1 MVSDLHIG
9 ATWRELARQHAERI
23 AIVDERGAWTFR
35 QLQSRITRFGNAL
48 RALPLAKGD
57 RVALL
62 IPDIREY
69 LEADYA
75 IMSAGFV
82 RVPLDP
88 RLTRP
93 DLAALL
99 RFSDATALVAHGS
112 FADKTDG
119 LLDEVESL
127 TKRCWNEHPSSRCR
141 TATAKSSPASISAA
155 APPGHPKPSCCGI
168 ETW

>member
-9 ATWRELARQHAERI
+9 TIWRELARHHAGRT
-23 AIVDERGAWTFR
+23 AIIDEHGAWTFR
-35 QLQSRITRFGNAL
+35 QLQSRMTRFANAL

-99 RFSDATALVAHGS
+99 RFSRATALVTHG
-112 FADKTDG
+112 
-119 LLDEVESL
+119 
-127 TKRCWNEHPSSRCR
+127 
-141 TATAKSSPASISAA
+141 
-155 APPGHPKPSCCGI
+155 
-168 ETW
+168 

>member
-1 MVSDLHIG
+1 MHIG
-9 ATWRELARQHAERI
+9 AKWRALARDHADRT
-23 AIVDERGAWTFR
+23 AIVDDRGALTYR
-35 QLQSRITRFGNAL
+35 QFHARIVRFGNAL
-48 RALPLAKGD
+48 RGLSLAKGD

-99 RFSDATALVAHGS
+99 RSAGATALVTHAS
-112 FADKTDG
+112 LADKTDG
-119 LLDEVESL
+119 LAIEVESL
-127 TKRCWNEHPSSRCR
+127 EHIVTIGGSIGG
-141 TATAKSSPASISAA
+141 ALDYEALLDQAS
-155 APPGHPKPSCCGI
+155 
-168 ETW
+168 E